1 MAMVYLDED
10 SIKLLVEAINQRN
23 FVPGSKLFSE
33 DVVLHC
39 PGKNRISGDYHGKS
53 GVVELWQK
61 QISLTNETFRAETL
75 AVSQGEG
82 DLVLIIEIS
91 AHANDQQFSWRRV
104 NHYKVVEGRFVEGWI
119 YESDQYIADAIFA

>member
-1 MAMVYLDED
+1 MVYLDED
-10 SIKLLVEAINQRN
+10 SIKQLVEAINQRN

-53 GVVELWQK
+53 GIVELWQK

-82 DLVLIIEIS
+82 DLVLIAELQPIIKE
-91 AHANDQQFSWRRV
+91 NGGF
-104 NHYKVVEGRFVEGWI
+104 
-119 YESDQYIADAIFA
+119 